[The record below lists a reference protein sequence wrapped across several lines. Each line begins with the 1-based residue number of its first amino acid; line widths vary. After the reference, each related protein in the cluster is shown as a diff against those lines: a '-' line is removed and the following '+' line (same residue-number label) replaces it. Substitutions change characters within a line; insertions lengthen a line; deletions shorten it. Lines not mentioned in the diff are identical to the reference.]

1 MARSGKTQI
10 HPRHLLWTPAPGAG
24 VAIGPKQDA
33 VMQPPSRRPPLEDNT
48 CLSPRSSPVNCP
60 IVTAAT
66 LPLNHVATGRG
77 TPVGEQALGGS
88 ERTSAPTPHWLH
100 NKLQLW
106 YMFKR
111 KKLSHKCHKKIQI
124 NIYILL
130 GWERSKQN
138 TECRNYS
145 KRTSEKCA
153 TLSYVRNTIH
163 KMKR

>member
-1 MARSGKTQI
+1 
-10 HPRHLLWTPAPGAG
+10 
-24 VAIGPKQDA
+24 
-33 VMQPPSRRPPLEDNT
+33 MQPPSRRPPLEDNT

-77 TPVGEQALGGS
+77 TPGGEQALGGS

-111 KKLSHKCHKKIQI
+111 KKLSRKCHKKIQI

-130 GWERSKQN
+130 GWERSEQN

-145 KRTSEKCA
+145 KRTSEKWCHSFVC
-153 TLSYVRNTIH
+153 LKHNTQNEKVI
-163 KMKR
+163 